1 LLVKSGKDRRT
12 KTNQQK
18 KTVGSSLFFFFLNSD
33 RLELV
38 NQGDSRM
45 DAEYE
50 SAMKRVEPIAKL
62 IEVEPTQKLSRCRIR
77 SSPTAELIETKP
89 TQSPSQLRIR
99 SSLPPKTKQ
108 C

>member
-1 LLVKSGKDRRT
+1 VA
-12 KTNQQK
+12 KTAAPRQTNRK
-18 KTVGSSLFFFFLNSD
+18 KQWALLFFSFFLNSD

-45 DAEYE
+45 NAEYE

-62 IEVEPTQKLSRCRIR
+62 IEVEPTQKLSWCRIR

>member
-1 LLVKSGKDRRT
+1 VAKTAAPRQTDR
-12 KTNQQK
+12 K
-18 KTVGSSLFFFFLNSD
+18 KIVGSSLLFFFLNSD

-38 NQGDSRM
+38 NQGHSRM

-89 TQSPSQLRIR
+89 MQSPSQLRIR